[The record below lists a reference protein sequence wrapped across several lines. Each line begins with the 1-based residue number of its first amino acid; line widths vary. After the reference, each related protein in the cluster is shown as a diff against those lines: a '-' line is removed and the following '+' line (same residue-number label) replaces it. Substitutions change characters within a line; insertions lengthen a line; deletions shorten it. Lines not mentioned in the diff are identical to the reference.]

1 MVNVVEDY
9 LARDRAHKEGQRNLE
24 RRRAQETQSP
34 NEPGA
39 DGWPKGRTRPKL
51 RPIECPECGGDAAE
65 TEKGNV
71 VCSSCAQAAEWGR
84 FHDKMRQE
92 RLEKAGL
99 LKEPLSKY
107 TLDSFEADT
116 AALRRARRVVVD
128 WLMGFPYSHG
138 ESVLLWS
145 DGYGVGKTHLAH
157 AVHRELLITGSS
169 VTFFFVADMLSSIR
183 DSYNRDSEETEK
195 GIVSRARSGNVLVL
209 DDLAKEHVTE
219 RGRPWFHDLML
230 RIVDYRYNTGRSMLI
245 TSNASPDRFG
255 EIVGGAAASRLYRML
270 GGRIVDMSGPDWRM
284 K

>member
-1 MVNVVEDY
+1 MITPS
-9 LARDRAHKEGQRNLE
+9 G
-24 RRRAQETQSP
+24 
-34 NEPGA
+34 
-39 DGWPKGRTRPKL
+39 KL
-51 RPIECPECGGDAAE
+51 ICLDCREAASWE
-65 TEKGNV
+65 EFY
-71 VCSSCAQAAEWGR
+71 E
-84 FHDKMRQE
+84 KMRHD

-99 LKEPLSKY
+99 LKEPLSEY

-145 DGYGVGKTHLAH
+145 EGYGVGKTHLAH
-157 AVHRELLITGSS
+157 AVQRELLITGNS
-169 VTFFFVADMLSSIR
+169 VTFFFVADLLASIR

-195 GIVSRARSGNVLVL
+195 GLVSKARSGNVLIL

-230 RIVDYRYNTGRSMLI
+230 RIVDYRDNVGRSMFI
-245 TSNASPDRFG
+245 TSNASPDRLG
-255 EIVGGAAASRLYRML
+255 QIVGGAAASRLYRML

-284 K
+284 R